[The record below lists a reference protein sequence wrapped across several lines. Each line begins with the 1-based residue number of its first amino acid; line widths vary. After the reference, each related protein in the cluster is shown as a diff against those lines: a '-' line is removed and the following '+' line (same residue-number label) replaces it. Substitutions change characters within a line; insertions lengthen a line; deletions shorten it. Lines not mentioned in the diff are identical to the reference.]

1 MNGGVVV
8 DWLLNRRARAPRD
21 APALDARVEIGAA
34 RVLTQA
40 WQPSLG
46 YCRPNRHSYPHL
58 WLWDSCFHAIAW
70 FAIGDVR
77 GLREL
82 EAIFEG
88 QLPNGFLPHMRYGRK
103 TYARGPLP
111 TVSSFTQP
119 PVYARALQ
127 VASDAGF
134 SPSADLL
141 DGARRAL
148 EALWR
153 DRLRDELLVIV
164 HPWEAGTDDS
174 ARWDSWVGSSAW
186 SRRVWTAFDRALL
199 SRTVFAPDG
208 QAIDNPDFVVAAAS
222 FNAIA
227 ADAAVTFG
235 ELVGDTSW
243 VARGR
248 ALAAALDAR
257 AWDDGEQLWCDVAYV
272 GGGASVRIPTMD
284 AVLPALCTADT
295 ARASTAL
302 HQLTDAARF
311 GARYGPRFV
320 PATQPTYQPSQYWR
334 GGTWPQLNY
343 LAWLAATRC
352 GETEVATTLAATT
365 KASCLRAGF
374 AEYWN
379 PETGRGLG
387 ARPQSWAAV
396 AAAM

>member
-1 MNGGVVV
+1 
-8 DWLLNRRARAPRD
+8 
-21 APALDARVEIGAA
+21 
-34 RVLTQA
+34 
-40 WQPSLG
+40 
-46 YCRPNRHSYPHL
+46 
-58 WLWDSCFHAIAW
+58 
-70 FAIGDVR
+70 
-77 GLREL
+77 
-82 EAIFEG
+82 
-88 QLPNGFLPHMRYGRK
+88 MRYGRK

-134 SPSADLL
+134 SPSAELL

-174 ARWDSWVGSSAW
+174 PRWDSWVGSSAW

-235 ELVGDTSW
+235 ELVGDASW

-272 GGGASVRIPTMD
+272 GGGTSVRIPTMD
-284 AVLPALCTADT
+284 AVLPALCTDDT
-295 ARASTAL
+295 ARAASAAL
-302 HQLTDAARF
+302 QQLTDADRF
-311 GARYGPRFV
+311 GAHYGPRFV

-387 ARPQSWAAV
+387 ARPQTWAAV